1 MILRARNVVTM
12 EEPPIEDGAVA
23 VRGNHI
29 LAVGSFKEVS
39 RLYPGKLIDLG
50 EQVLLPGLIN
60 AHCHLDYSV
69 MRKAI
74 LYQNSFTRWVS
85 RINALKRCLGE
96 EDYLKSIAEGF
107 NELKKWGTTTVL
119 NIEAFPELMS
129 KMPAPPIRTWWF
141 YEMIDVRHRIA
152 TEELV
157 AGAFVFFQDR
167 PEWLGGFGLSPHA
180 PYTAS
185 DELYRLA
192 NECARVTGMPLTTH
206 LGESKEEDWMFR
218 EARGEFYDFLKS
230 LGRNMDDCGH
240 GSALSRLLEKGL
252 VGPNWLLVH
261 LNELSDEDFSLMQG
275 RKLNIVHCPES
286 HRYFKHSLFQ
296 HKRLHDLGMNI
307 CLGTDSLAS
316 NEGLNLFAEMRAVQ
330 NAEPW
335 MSPHEVLKT
344 VTVNAALALDR
355 ESSLGVIAPGACAD
369 MIALPFSGGRSGVYE
384 AIIQNRHPV
393 EWMMV
398 EGRVSDLKHA
408 PAR

>member
-1 MILRARNVVTM
+1 MIFRARTVVSM
-12 EEPPIEDGAVA
+12 EGPPIEDGAVA
-23 VRGNHI
+23 VRGNRI
-29 LAVGSFKEVS
+29 LAVGSFRDVS
-39 RLYPGKLIDLG
+39 RLYPGKSTDLG

-60 AHCHLDYSV
+60 AHCHLDYTI

-96 EDYLKSIAEGF
+96 DDYLKSIAAGF
-107 NELKKWGTTTVL
+107 DELKKWGTTTVL
-119 NIEAFPELMS
+119 NIESFPELMS

-141 YEMIDVRHRIA
+141 YEMIDLRHRIA

-157 AGAFVFFQDR
+157 AGAFVFFQER
-167 PEWLGGFGLSPHA
+167 PDWLGGFGLSPHA

-206 LGESKEEDWMFR
+206 LGESAEEDLMYR
-218 EARGEFYDFLKS
+218 EGRGNFYDFLAG

-240 GSALSRLLEKGL
+240 GSALAGLLKKGL
-252 VGPNWLLVH
+252 IGPDWLLVH
-261 LNELSDEDFSLMQG
+261 LNELSEEDFGLMEG

-330 NAEPW
+330 NGEPW
-335 MSPHEVLKT
+335 MSPEEVLKT
-344 VTVNAALALDR
+344 VTVNAAKAFGR
-355 ESSLGVIAPGACAD
+355 EDSLGKIAPGACAD
-369 MIALPFSGGRSGVYE
+369 MIALPFNGDVSRVYE
-384 AIIQNRHPV
+384 TIVQNRKPV
-393 EWMMV
+393 GWMMV
-398 EGRVSDLKHA
+398 DGRI
-408 PAR
+408 